1 MTTYGVAMTTAQ
13 KPTELGA
20 SIIEAMK
27 LANVNQTEVHT
38 ALGISYNT
46 WRKRLASDG
55 FTIQDLI
62 RISNI
67 TGISLGAIIPRHFL
81 GSAAA

>member
-1 MTTYGVAMTTAQ
+1 MATYGGVMTTAQ

-27 LANVNQTEVHT
+27 LSGVNQTQVHS
-38 ALGISYNT
+38 ALGITYNT

-55 FTIQDLI
+55 FTIQELM
-62 RISNI
+62 RISTI
-67 TGISLGAIIPRHFL
+67 TGISLGAIIPQQFL
-81 GSAAA
+81 RSAAA

>member
-1 MTTYGVAMTTAQ
+1 MTTYGCLMATTQ
-13 KPTELGA
+13 KPTRLGA
-20 SIIEAMK
+20 SILKAMM
-27 LANVNQTEVHT
+27 LAGTNQTAIHT
-38 ALGISYNT
+38 SLGISYNT

-67 TGISLGAIIPRHFL
+67 TGIELGAIIPQDMLR
-81 GSAAA
+81 SDAA